1 MKRVIYRQYGQPADV
16 LELVEE
22 DAGTPGAGEV
32 MVRMEAAA
40 MHIADLKNIRG
51 EPEFRPPLPHM
62 PGYEGIG
69 RIAAV
74 SKDAGG
80 WQIGDRV
87 FVLTMTGV
95 WSEMLRVKAAG
106 LIRAPEG
113 DAVQLAL
120 LPLNPPT
127 AYLILE
133 DFAHGLKPG
142 DWIIQNAANS
152 SCGIYLAKLARLRGL
167 RSVNV
172 VRRESLFPL
181 VHEAGGDVVLV
192 DGPDLAERVRAATG
206 GAPIRLGVDA
216 VAGAATGR
224 LAACL
229 ADDATLLNYG
239 ALAGEPCQI
248 RPTDLFL
255 HNIKLIGFWTK
266 RQMAGRTPAA
276 AAAVYEKMA
285 ALVADGTLR
294 AQIAGVF
301 PFSRVKDACA
311 LAAQVGD
318 ARPGKVI
325 LVPG

>member
-1 MKRVIYRQYGQPADV
+1 MKRVLYHQYGQPADV

-22 DAGTPGAGEV
+22 DVGAPAGDEV
-32 MVRMEAAA
+32 VVRMEAAA
-40 MHIADLKNIRG
+40 VHIADLKNIRG
-51 EPEFRPPLPHM
+51 EPEFRPPLPHT
-62 PGYEGIG
+62 PGYEGVG
-69 RIAAV
+69 RIVAV
-74 SKDAGG
+74 GKDVAN
-80 WQIGDRV
+80 WKTGDRV
-87 FVLTMTGV
+87 ILLTTTGV
-95 WSEMLRVKAAG
+95 WREMLRCKAAG
-106 LIRAPEG
+106 LIPAPEG
-113 DAVQLAL
+113 EAVQLAL

-127 AYLILE
+127 ANLILE
-133 DFAHGLKPG
+133 DFAQDLKPG

-152 SCGIYLAKLARLRGL
+152 SCGLYLAKLARLRGL

-181 VHEAGGDVVLV
+181 VREAGGAVVLV
-192 DGPDLAERVRAATG
+192 DAPDLDMRVRAATG

-216 VAGAATGR
+216 VAGTATAR
-224 LAACL
+224 LASCL
-229 ADDATLLNYG
+229 ADNATLLNYG
-239 ALAGEPCQI
+239 GLAGEPCQI
-248 RPTDLFL
+248 RSTDLFL

-266 RQMAGRTPAA
+266 RQMAGRTPAE

-311 LAAQVGD
+311 LAAKVGD
-318 ARPGKVI
+318 ERPGKVI